1 MPQTNPC
8 VVNGFLPPD
17 IYDTNLN
24 SQLTYDINFDFVAE
38 EDVVVFL
45 EQPEG
50 TYTLLTNSAATGATP
65 PNYTINQGVS
75 PALVTFNVGEPPGGV
90 RLIIGRRTDI
100 CSPVVEYQV
109 GAAIRAGDLNAS
121 VIQLLHLIQELR
133 STLGFM
139 INGNDTDP
147 IIPGTGMDL
156 NDLDDVNVGD
166 PVNPDP
172 ALLRYDGTNWVGNLV
187 LESGDAW
194 ISNNSTF
201 ATTAAG
207 DDRWLNSDA
216 SDITGGPGI
225 DVTSAAGVVT
235 IQADLT
241 ADAGLEFAGTGDAQ
255 TISVN
260 PGTGITVDANGV
272 NQETLT
278 PSPAGTYTNSTVTVD
293 ALGRVT
299 AAANG
304 AGGGGG
310 GGGTVVAD
318 VAELN
323 TQAAVPPTDGQLFFL
338 LNSTGITAAGDPAD
352 PAVNNQPINDLPETQ
367 ATGEPIGGYG
377 ITINVSLSWD
387 DANTRWQY
395 IRWEP
400 TNPDI
405 RYINAVDGAAP
416 NTPADRQTIRWNGLD
431 LIGDNTGGLEPIGYE
446 MRFLNTGA
454 PTFQING
461 GGVAAARNTEYAEF
475 QLAFG
480 DQGGGAQTHGIY
492 MNTGTDL
499 SRVPRMTFTGSVND
513 NTIVMDY
520 ANVNGATA
528 AVGRWEL
535 RSNGDIQTNGDI
547 ILSNTN
553 GRVGV
558 DQFDINIG
566 ATPTED
572 YTITLPPAG
581 PTAADQVLIS
591 DATGQLAWGNNGG
604 NQVLVDQIANQ
615 TDAATGQANAGVAE
629 GTLLFDN
636 DANRFYICVT
646 TAPATPGGT
655 DTANVFVQLVP

>member
-1 MPQTNPC
+1 MPQNNPC
-8 VVNGFLPPD
+8 VTNGLLPPD

-24 SQLTYDINFDFVAE
+24 TQLTYNINFDFVAE

-45 EQPEG
+45 ENPAE

-75 PALVTFNVGEPPGGV
+75 PAQVTFNTGEAPGGV
-90 RLIIGRRTDI
+90 SLIIGRRTDI
-100 CSPVVEYQV
+100 CDPVVEYQV

-121 VIQLLHLIQELR
+121 NIQLLHLIQELR
-133 STLGFM
+133 SVLGFM
-139 INGNDTDP
+139 INGNTTDP

-172 ALLRYDGTNWVGNLV
+172 ALLRYNGTNWVGNTV
-187 LESGDAW
+187 LQDGDAW
-194 ISNNSTF
+194 VSNDTTF

-207 DDRWLNSDA
+207 DDRWLQTGPGGNFV
-216 SDITGGPGI
+216 GGPGI
-225 DVTSAAGVVT
+225 DLDTSVAGQITASV
-235 IQADLT
+235 DLT
-241 ADAGLEFAGTGDAQ
+241 ADAGLAFAGTGNAQ
-255 TISVN
+255 TVSVN
-260 PGTGITVDANGV
+260 PGNGITVDANGV
-272 NQETLT
+272 NQETLN
-278 PSPAGTYTNSTVTVD
+278 PSPAGTFTNATVIVD

-299 AAANG
+299 SAAN
-304 AGGGGG
+304 GGGGG
-310 GGGTVVAD
+310 GGGQGIIVNN

-323 TQAAVPPTDGQLFFL
+323 TQAAIPPTDGDLFWL

-352 PAVNNQPINDLPETQ
+352 PAVNNQPINDLPETP
-367 ATGEPIGGYG
+367 ATGQPIGGYG
-377 ITINVSLSWD
+377 ATINVSLSWD
-387 DANTRWQY
+387 NANTRWQF

-400 TNPDI
+400 TNPDL
-405 RYINAVDGAAP
+405 RYINAVDGTA
-416 NTPADRQTIRWNGLD
+416 NTVADRQTIRFNGLD
-431 LIGDNTGGLEPIGYE
+431 LAAANNAGGDPIVGYE
-446 MRFLNTGA
+446 MRFTTDGNRT
-454 PTFQING
+454 PQFQING
-461 GGVAAARNTEYAEF
+461 GQTENAEF

-480 DQGGGAQTHGIY
+480 DQGGGGGTHGIY
-492 MNTGTDL
+492 MNCGSTITRAP
-499 SRVPRMTFTGSVND
+499 RVTYTGSVND

-535 RSNGDIQTNGDI
+535 RTNGDIQTNGDI

-553 GRVGV
+553 ARVGV

-581 PTAADQVLIS
+581 PTAADQILVS
-591 DATGQLAWGNNGG
+591 DAAGQLAWEDNGG
-604 NQVLVDQIANQ
+604 GGQVLVDQITNQ